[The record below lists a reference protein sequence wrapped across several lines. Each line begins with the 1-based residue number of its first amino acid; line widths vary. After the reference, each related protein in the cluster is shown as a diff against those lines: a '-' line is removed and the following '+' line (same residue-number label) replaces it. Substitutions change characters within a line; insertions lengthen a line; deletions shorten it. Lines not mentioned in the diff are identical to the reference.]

1 MALTL
6 TGRILQLHQHLD
18 AAGFGHAFGG
28 ALALAF
34 CTAEPRATRDID
46 LNVFVGIDRLDELV
60 AALPAG
66 IEVTDAQRSFLLR
79 DGQARLWWDAT
90 PLDLFLSN
98 HPFHDRA
105 EVNRRIV
112 PFAGIDDLP
121 VLACPDLAVFK
132 TFFARPKDAVD
143 IATMAA
149 AGSIDLDQ
157 LDRSVSALL
166 GDEERSAFLS
176 RVRELLPQITD

>member
-6 TGRILQLHQHLD
+6 TGRILQLHAHLD
-18 AAGFGHAFGG
+18 VAGFDHAFGG

-46 LNVFVGIDRLDELV
+46 LNVFVGVERLDDLL
-60 AALPAG
+60 AALPDG
-66 IEVTDAQRSFLLR
+66 VEVTDKEHRLLLR
-79 DGQARLWWDAT
+79 DGQARLWWDGT

-105 EVNRRIV
+105 EVNRRVV

-149 AGSIDLDQ
+149 VGSVDLDQ
-157 LDRSVSALL
+157 LERSVTALL
-166 GDEERSAFLS
+166 GDEERASFLS
-176 RVRELLPQITD
+176 RVRELLPQID

>member
-6 TGRILQLHQHLD
+6 TGRILQLHEHLD
-18 AAGFGHAFGG
+18 TAGFGHAFGG

-46 LNVFVGIDRLDELV
+46 LNVFVGVDRLDDLL
-60 AALPAG
+60 AALPTG
-66 IEVTDAQRSFLLR
+66 VKVTKAERALLLR
-79 DGQARLWWDAT
+79 DGQARLWWDGT

-105 EVNRRIV
+105 EVNRRVV

-149 AGSIDLDQ
+149 ARSVDLDQ
-157 LDRSVSALL
+157 LERSVSALL
-166 GDEERSAFLS
+166 GDDERAPFLR
-176 RVRELLPQITD
+176 RVRELLPQID

>member
-6 TGRILQLHQHLD
+6 AQRIVVLHERLEAAHL
-18 AAGFGHAFGG
+18 AHAFGG

-34 CTAEPRATRDID
+34 CTREPRATRDID
-46 LNVFVGIDRLDELV
+46 LNVFVGVDRLDELLR
-60 AALPAG
+60 ALPDG
-66 IEVTDAQRSFLLR
+66 IAVDREQQEQLRR
-79 DGQARLWWDAT
+79 DGQTRLWWDDT
-90 PLDLFLSN
+90 PVDVFLSN

-105 EVNRRIV
+105 EVNRRHV
-112 PFAGIDDLP
+112 PFAGVPDLP

-143 IATMAA
+143 VATMAA
-149 AGSIDLDQ
+149 AGSVDLDQ

-166 GDEERSAFLS
+166 GDEERARFLT
-176 RVRELLPQITD
+176 RVRELVPEI